1 LSFVVEVGR
10 IFIKKQID
18 MKAATRKFE
27 TTYTRTNDI
36 VSLLDNRFDTEME
49 SWTRNDLMKEYKKLS
64 SQLTKLSAKISE
76 DEFELLE
83 SDLCM
88 DYETFQESWDNT
100 YTL

>member
-1 LSFVVEVGR
+1 
-10 IFIKKQID
+10 
-18 MKAATRKFE
+18 MKATTLKFE
-27 TTYTRTNDI
+27 TTYTRVNDI

-49 SWTRNDLMKEYKKLS
+49 SWVRNDLMKEYKKLTK
-64 SQLTKLSAKISE
+64 QLTKLSAKISE
-76 DEFELLE
+76 EQFDLLE

>member
-1 LSFVVEVGR
+1 
-10 IFIKKQID
+10 

-49 SWTRNDLMKEYKKLS
+49 SWVRNDLMKEYKKLS

>member
-1 LSFVVEVGR
+1 
-10 IFIKKQID
+10 